1 MKKVTIILFAV
12 LIISRSTSAGTITGT
27 VVRELDGAPVKDLQV
42 QVLDY
47 FTGQEIGSDYTSDD
61 GLYVISG
68 LAEGMYTIKI
78 LTWYTVFVEQYYDNV
93 HDPDNATPIFVPAVG
108 VVQGINF
115 RLVVGGTIA
124 GVVTDSDGVPIPDLW
139 VSVSDYDSGRYCG
152 RTNTDYSGFYV
163 IPRLAEGTY
172 LVSVSTQGTDF
183 IGEHYDNALCLDDAT
198 PVLVPKST
206 VVQNINFSL
215 DSGSLRVSG
224 KVTDKVFGFALENI
238 LVTYWND
245 YYERWNSTNTDNHG
259 RYMLTGLLPGE
270 VSIAAEPNYTYASVG
285 KELVLTEDVNNIDFE
300 LPRGASLTTKV
311 IDAETY
317 QALRGVEINYWNN
330 RFKIWRS
337 DFTNFDGKITFT
349 NLPPGITE
357 VAAKPSIDSGYAWNP
372 PRGSNWIYIDE
383 GVNIND
389 HIITLHKGALVSG
402 LVVDSEGNPFGDFEC
417 DYRGRLC
424 EGEVETNSFGRYEMR
439 LPVGTYIIASDED
452 EYRALPREVTI
463 RDLNSEYNVDDIIAY
478 SEESGDRISGSVNNP
493 LGYQK
498 NGDFI
503 IVTFEAGTVI
513 DPNTWFTIEPVSDT
527 DINEAGPFTIS
538 RLPQEVNYD
547 VFLFVASETND
558 EIMSHTVID
567 KKTDIPVGRT
577 DVKLDYVSEGG
588 TIKGKVLE
596 TTGKPVLKAQV
607 ILNKSATNQLAGFA
621 DTDQNGEFIIY
632 NVPAGAYT
640 ATAIHS
646 QYLNSSETVL
656 VTDGEQNDVNDII
669 MTFYQ

>member
-285 KELVLTEDVNNIDFE
+285 KELVLIEDVNNIDFE

>member
-337 DFTNFDGKITFT
+337 DFTNFGGEITFT

>member
-285 KELVLTEDVNNIDFE
+285 KELVLIEDVNNIDFE

-383 GVNIND
+383 G
-389 HIITLHKGALVSG
+389 
-402 LVVDSEGNPFGDFEC
+402 
-417 DYRGRLC
+417 
-424 EGEVETNSFGRYEMR
+424 
-439 LPVGTYIIASDED
+439 
-452 EYRALPREVTI
+452 
-463 RDLNSEYNVDDIIAY
+463 
-478 SEESGDRISGSVNNP
+478 
-493 LGYQK
+493 
-498 NGDFI
+498 
-503 IVTFEAGTVI
+503 
-513 DPNTWFTIEPVSDT
+513 
-527 DINEAGPFTIS
+527 
-538 RLPQEVNYD
+538 
-547 VFLFVASETND
+547 
-558 EIMSHTVID
+558 
-567 KKTDIPVGRT
+567 
-577 DVKLDYVSEGG
+577 
-588 TIKGKVLE
+588 
-596 TTGKPVLKAQV
+596 
-607 ILNKSATNQLAGFA
+607 
-621 DTDQNGEFIIY
+621 
-632 NVPAGAYT
+632 
-640 ATAIHS
+640 
-646 QYLNSSETVL
+646 
-656 VTDGEQNDVNDII
+656 
-669 MTFYQ
+669 

>member
-285 KELVLTEDVNNIDFE
+285 KELVLIEDVNNIDFE

-389 HIITLHKGALVSG
+389 HIITLHKGALVRG